1 MNTRHLVILACFI
14 LAIAFAG
21 PIADIGAA
29 EPQYDLLI
37 RNGRIVDGS
46 GNPWFHGDVAVRGD
60 RVAAVGR
67 VPPGAAR
74 REIDA
79 KGLVVAPGFIDMHSH
94 SDFVL
99 LEDGDAQ
106 SKIRQGVTT
115 EVLGEGQSAGPN
127 KGKLSAQRA
136 TFRGETITWTTL
148 GGYFDAIEKAGVSVN
163 VASYVGA
170 DNVWESVLGKSH
182 ARPTADQHN
191 QMKSLVEEAMKD
203 GAFGLSTMLAMP
215 PGSLA
220 MTEDLVELCKV
231 VAKYRGIYSTHN
243 RHEGTDVLAAIR
255 EAIAIGERAGVP
267 V

>member
-115 EVLGEGQSAGPN
+115 EVLGEGQSVGPN
-127 KGKLSAQRA
+127 KGKLQPQHAKI
-136 TFRGETITWTTL
+136 RGEAMERRKI
-148 GGYFDAIEKAGVSVN
+148 GGYFEEIE
-163 VASYVGA
+163 
-170 DNVWESVLGKSH
+170 
-182 ARPTADQHN
+182 Q
-191 QMKSLVEEAMKD
+191 
-203 GAFGLSTMLAMP
+203 
-215 PGSLA
+215 
-220 MTEDLVELCKV
+220 
-231 VAKYRGIYSTHN
+231 
-243 RHEGTDVLAAIR
+243 
-255 EAIAIGERAGVP
+255 
-267 V
+267 